1 MLKITEK
8 FLLVSLFI
16 ENGGKM
22 KVLLLGFNDDLED
35 IIEFYLKE
43 KKYEVYKYEES
54 FLDLEKSKMDILLI
68 DLQNKIEN
76 LKKLFSNFSLNSS
89 KIIAVVNGKDI
100 NQIKYAFEL
109 GVDDIVKTPVEISE
123 IYMRIGKYEERLE
136 KIVRY
141 NSIQIDLEK
150 YQVKEYEKII
160 ELSRLEFELLLYI
173 IQNKDRVIKRSEIM
187 EKVWQKKNNE
197 RIIDV
202 YVAKLRKKLYILKN
216 KLRAIKGLGYK
227 LD

>member
-1 MLKITEK
+1 
-8 FLLVSLFI
+8 
-16 ENGGKM
+16 
-22 KVLLLGFNDDLED
+22 
-35 IIEFYLKE
+35 
-43 KKYEVYKYEES
+43 
-54 FLDLEKSKMDILLI
+54 LI

-173 IQNKDRVIKRSEIM
+173 
-187 EKVWQKKNNE
+187 WQKKNNE